1 MRFFRRSLPLAFLIA
16 WPAVSLPAAPA
27 FARDGELADRVID
40 LMDRRLALMPEVAA
54 YKFRRHRPVA
64 DPGRERAVIEAS
76 VSEAQALHLD
86 PAAARAFFAAQIA
99 LAKTIEEACIARWTT
114 AGTMPAPARDLA
126 RDIRPALDALDRE
139 LLPAV
144 YLASPA
150 LTSLPEPEL
159 AGRLR
164 RLLRHPGLTAASLAG
179 ICRALESLRIT
190 ADPTWAVLQRIGTL
204 RVGTTGDYAPFSE
217 ERGGVLQGVDIE
229 LAQALAQSW
238 GLKIEFVPTSWPTLR
253 DDLRSRRFD
262 LALSGITVTP
272 ERRRWADFSTPYYYD
287 GKMAIA
293 RRENAPRFSS
303 LAAIDQPGVRV
314 LENPGGTNERFA
326 REHLRRATLVLY
338 PDNRSIFAA
347 LVAGRGDVMITDE
360 IEVRL
365 EESRHPELQAT
376 LAEPLTRSAKAILL
390 RPGSDLT
397 PRVDRWL
404 ASGPGNGPIASLL
417 AAQLKAAAAK
427 LWAGLCLK
435 FESISLDSL
444 GKNRPQAPGGGLK
457 SPPESPSVILAQR
470 LERCGLVFMPSAGW
484 RSGVSPR
491 SRGRARGRSP
501 SSWRST

>member
-1 MRFFRRSLPLAFLIA
+1 MPQFRRSLRLAFLIA
-16 WPAVSLPAAPA
+16 WPAVSLPGAPT
-27 FARDGELADRVID
+27 FARNGELADRVID

-76 VSEAQALHLD
+76 VADAQALHLD
-86 PAAARAFFAAQIA
+86 PEAARAFFAAQIA
-99 LAKTIEEACIARWTT
+99 LAKTVENAWIARWTA

-164 RLLRHPGLTAASLAG
+164 RLLRQPGLTAASLAG
-179 ICRALESLRIT
+179 ICRALEALRIT
-190 ADPTWAVLQRIGTL
+190 ADPTWAVLQRTGTL

-217 ERGGVLQGVDIE
+217 ERGGFLQGVDIE
-229 LAQALAQSW
+229 LAQALARSW
-238 GLKIEFVPTSWPTLR
+238 GLKLEFVPTSWPTLM
-253 DDLRSRRFD
+253 DDLRRRRFD

-272 ERRRWADFSTPYYYD
+272 ERRRGADFSTPYYDD

-293 RRENAPRFSS
+293 RRENARRFSS

-326 REHLRRATLVLY
+326 REHLRRASLVLY
-338 PDNRSIFAA
+338 PDNRTIFAA
-347 LVAGRGDVMITDE
+347 LAAGRGDVMITDE

-365 EESRHPELQAT
+365 QERRHPELQAT

-390 RPGSDLT
+390 PRGSELT
-397 PRVDRWL
+397 ARVDRWL
-404 ASGPGNGPIASLL
+404 ASGAATGRIASLR
-417 AAQLKAAAAK
+417 AGQLGPAAAK
-427 LWAGLCLK
+427 
-435 FESISLDSL
+435 
-444 GKNRPQAPGGGLK
+444 P
-457 SPPESPSVILAQR
+457 
-470 LERCGLVFMPSAGW
+470 
-484 RSGVSPR
+484 
-491 SRGRARGRSP
+491 
-501 SSWRST
+501 